1 MRYALMLAGLLLSGL
16 AHAATVDFSLSW
28 TAPTTGG
35 PVTDY
40 RAVCVDSAGGTVLD
54 AVTAGTTVTGTAF
67 DVPPGAGSCSVT
79 ARGPGGESDAVV
91 AGWSLDIT
99 APPGAPTNFTITL
112 DCSVVD
118 GSVSCE
124 QV

>member
-1 MRYALMLAGLLLSGL
+1 MRYAVLLAGFLLSCTL
-16 AHAATVDFSLSW
+16 HAATVDFSLSW
-28 TAPTTGG
+28 DAPITGG

-40 RAVCVDSAGGTVLD
+40 RAVCTDSAGATVLD
-54 AVTAGTTVTGTAF
+54 AVTAGTTATGTAF
-67 DVPPGAGSCSVT
+67 DVPPGAGSCSVV

-91 AGWSLDIT
+91 AGWSLDVT
-99 APPGAPTNFTITL
+99 APPGSPTNFTITL
-112 DCSVVD
+112 NCSVVD